1 MKSILFALFISLS
14 LSLSQFPLSS
24 IDSTQI
30 QSVPASTTQS
40 HQYIFEDFTIVDVT
54 PQGEIYGELI
64 TGKGEGILL
73 LQSQLSSILDAPTKL
88 VVGDEIE
95 IAWTIQD
102 YQDENW
108 ENIHS
113 IEFLN

>member
-14 LSLSQFPLSS
+14 LSQFPLSPINS
-24 IDSTQI
+24 AQI
-30 QSVPASTTQS
+30 LSVPVSHAQS
-40 HQYIFEDFTIVDVT
+40 QQYIFEDFRIVDVT
-54 PQGEIYGELI
+54 PMGEIYGELI
-64 TGKGEGILL
+64 TGTGEGIFL
-73 LQSQLSSILDAPTKL
+73 LQSQLSTIPDAPTKL
-88 VVGDEIE
+88 IVGDEIE
-95 IAWTIQD
+95 IAWTVQD